1 MIGEEPDHQNVWR
14 NTALAK
20 TTSYFKKKVKKFKSF
35 EFPPQLSL
43 KNFIQYSS

>member
-1 MIGEEPDHQNVWR
+1 MNILGDEKHVEKYNFPKNHWLFQ
-14 NTALAK
+14 K
-20 TTSYFKKKVKKFKSF
+20 EGKQFKSF